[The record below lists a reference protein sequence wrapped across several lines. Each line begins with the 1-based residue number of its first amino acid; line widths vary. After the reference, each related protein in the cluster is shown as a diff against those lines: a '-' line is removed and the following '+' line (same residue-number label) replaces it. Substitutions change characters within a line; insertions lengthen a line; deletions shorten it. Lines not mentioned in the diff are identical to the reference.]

1 MPVQVRTISQ
11 SIADAAVLIS
21 VSKFSPGKGE
31 PDLSH
36 AMRRVGLLYSVTHM
50 HKLSSL
56 THPGGTEG

>member
-36 AMRRVGLLYSVTHM
+36 AMRRVGLLYSVTHRAYA
-50 HKLSSL
+50 
-56 THPGGTEG
+56 